1 MSESTTISSRGDAW
15 GGLEQRLQSTPE
27 LFPLLD
33 GLRYQIQHEAD
44 TRGLS
49 WMLYLNLGQRY
60 FSFQRQSGG
69 HHDDVLGAEWWIRE
83 GRVAMTLLRRTSRR
97 LREVA
102 DMQFPG
108 YDLEWCAKGY
118 LRVRVRSAEDIQG
131 LVGRAVNAVV
141 PDTEL

>member
-15 GGLEQRLQSTPE
+15 YGLEQRLQSTPE

-33 GLRYQIQHEAD
+33 ALRHQIQHEVD
-44 TRGLS
+44 TRTLS

-60 FSFQRQSGG
+60 FNFQRQNGG

-83 GRVAMTLLRRTSRR
+83 PRIMVTLLRRTSRR

-102 DMQFPG
+102 DTQFPG
-108 YDLEWCAKGY
+108 YDHEWCRKGY
-118 LRVRVRSAEDIQG
+118 LRVRVRSAEDIPG
-131 LVGRAVNAVV
+131 LVARAVNAVI
-141 PDTEL
+141 PDTEP